1 MQVNVVPSTLRRV
14 LPDKRIIEYTNL
26 GNGKTETK
34 IFDELHNC
42 ILEKSCSVE
51 KHSFDGLI
59 ILRRKKIIL
68 KKIFN
73 DIFGNK
79 FDAEAKIAEFYEKNN
94 HYDNRGILIKNES
107 IYQKACSIPSVAKG
121 YYCNTIGNKS
131 IKTRFP
137 DGNLI
142 ENIITPNEAFFY
154 SKKIYSFKL

>member
-14 LPDKRIIEYTNL
+14 LPDRRIVEYTNL

-42 ILEKSCSVE
+42 IFEKKCSVE
-51 KHSFDGLI
+51 KNFFDSLI
-59 ILRRKKIIL
+59 ILRRKKTTL

-79 FDAEAKIAEFYEKNN
+79 FDAEAKIAEYYEKNI
-94 HYDNRGILIKNES
+94 HYDNQRNLIKNED
-107 IYQKACSIPSVAKG
+107 IYQKACSIPSISKG